1 MRKAFLYVPII
12 FFYAVI
18 TFSGGCAPQDSPE
31 NVVLLFLKAVHG
43 SDVADIDKTLSFE
56 RLIEQQEGQ
65 GYLGLPADKKGVA
78 LEMFRNNMVREITS
92 GKLSYLGDVDPR
104 VEKADGTGDKAEVT
118 VMDRKKGKQYLFLL
132 SKEGGVWKI
141 YSISG

>member
-1 MRKAFLYVPII
+1 MRKTFLCVPII

-18 TFSGGCAPQDSPE
+18 TLSGGCATQDSPKE
-31 NVVLLFLKAVHG
+31 AVLLFLKAVHG

-56 RLIEQQEGQ
+56 RLIEQKEGQ
-65 GYLGLPADKKGVA
+65 AYLGLPAGKKGVA
-78 LEMFRNNMVREITS
+78 LEMFRNNMLREITS
-92 GKLSYLGDVDPR
+92 GKLSYLGDIDPR
-104 VEKADGTGDKAEVT
+104 VEKADSAGDKAEVT
-118 VMDRKKGKQYLFLL
+118 VMDSKNGKRYLFLL